1 MQPRRAGH
9 LVQPRA
15 RRPAPHKQGS
25 TPARTCCR
33 RWFADV
39 DQESL
44 SRPSTSTS
52 PPPPQFR
59 LCSTESKTTTY
70 EKENIDYQT
79 YFYAR
84 PRGEPKEEI
93 PRSEFCRYTGRNLF
107 QWQRWPL
114 LGLHV
119 IGELRI
125 VAFSASIGLLSGKPH
140 VLLWSRLVEHS
151 SSTREWTSSELVI
164 KKNRDFLLG

>member
-119 IGELRI
+119 IAFILCPTKKIRSSAIMALSLWSAEDTSPAATPYELR
-125 VAFSASIGLLSGKPH
+125 
-140 VLLWSRLVEHS
+140 
-151 SSTREWTSSELVI
+151 
-164 KKNRDFLLG
+164 FLNQW